1 MAAVEPRVLT
11 LQIDK
16 IQSGLYRAELQWKG
30 DALGEAVVYS
40 RIGEA
45 ILAETESVHADFA
58 QFVEVRYHELSSGT
72 IPLSLVSGQ
81 AEEIAERLVGL
92 MHEMRLIAGG

>member
-1 MAAVEPRVLT
+1 MAPVEPRVLT

-16 IQSGLYRAELQWKG
+16 VQSTLYRAELQWRG
-30 DALGEAVVYS
+30 SPLGEPVVYS
-40 RIGEA
+40 RISEA
-45 ILAETESVHADFA
+45 IRAEAESVHADFA

-92 MHEMRLIAGG
+92 IHEMHLIAGG

>member
-16 IQSGLYRAELQWKG
+16 IQSGLYRAELRLRG
-30 DALGEAVVYS
+30 DPIADPVMYS
-40 RIGEA
+40 RICEA
-45 ILAETESVHADFA
+45 IREEAESVHVDFA
-58 QFVEVRYHELSSGT
+58 QFIEVRYYELSSGT
-72 IPLSLVSGQ
+72 IPLGLVSGQ

-92 MHEMRLIAGG
+92 MHEMHLIAGS